1 MIIVAYAFIH
11 IICIASIANYGHQ
24 NGMIAKMIEQHK
36 NKLLRGNDMKNVV
49 TNIFDEIDKLLNKHS
64 VMVYSQDGSAKLLFL
79 RTLEVDLIELKN
91 KYLSECPTE

>member
-1 MIIVAYAFIH
+1 
-11 IICIASIANYGHQ
+11 
-24 NGMIAKMIEQHK
+24 MIAKMIEQHK